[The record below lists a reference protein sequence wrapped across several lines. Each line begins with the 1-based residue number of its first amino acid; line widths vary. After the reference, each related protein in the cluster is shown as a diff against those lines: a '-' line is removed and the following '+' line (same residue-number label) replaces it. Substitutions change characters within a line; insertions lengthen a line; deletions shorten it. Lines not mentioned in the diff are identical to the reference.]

1 MEFEF
6 PLSVLDYQTDLV
18 DSQKLNEVLKKD
30 FQNVQLLV
38 QRIAQAKD
46 ALEKYS
52 REELSLTA
60 LRQAS
65 RPAIRGLLDQRN
77 LEEHMHIF
85 ADMHVVDQLKS
96 ELDLKGLH
104 ELGIVTDYEF
114 ARIDSG
120 KLMLRSR
127 QDRINFE
134 NEYGE
139 YALEEDFGHTV

>member
-6 PLSVLDYQTDLV
+6 PLSVLDPHTDLV
-18 DSQKLNEVLKKD
+18 DVRELNELLQKD
-30 FQNVQLLV
+30 FRNVQILV
-38 QRIAQAKD
+38 QRVDQAAD
-46 ALEKYS
+46 ALDKYS
-52 REELSLTA
+52 REELSLEK
-60 LRQAS
+60 LRQAT

-77 LEEHMHIF
+77 LEEHSRMF
-85 ADMHVVDQLKS
+85 SQMHVVDQLKN
-96 ELDLKGLH
+96 ELDLKGLR

-134 NEYGE
+134 NEAGE
-139 YALEEDFGHTV
+139 YSLEEDFGHII